1 MWEKLDDRKVL
12 MLSALEKSD
21 VSIIDLSNALSVS
34 EKTIKNEIQIL
45 NHELK
50 DGAYIYLK
58 NGLISLF
65 IYNLDNYNTIK
76 NKEILSKNDF
86 TNPKLR
92 IFNITKKLL
101 NYNDVQLDDL
111 AEEMNISKSTL
122 TKDIKLANE
131 GLSQYGLKIYGKPN
145 VGINLMG
152 EELDKRYFIL
162 ENQYDYMIGKAKFE
176 DEYNIFLYNLLIR
189 YFINED
195 TYQNLIK
202 FFHISLDR
210 LRKGNTLEFNFD
222 KTALYGF
229 EDYNEISQQIKIYV
243 NKIEEIRLSNSEI
256 NFILIPLL
264 ANRTSS
270 HINYNSNSDEIV
282 GISDLTNKIFKRIK
296 NQMDISVDLGEIT
309 ENFTYHIYYLLNRI
323 KLNYNIENP
332 LSETIKNEYKVAYK
346 MSEIAAEVIFEEK
359 NKVINES
366 EKSFLASYFQIYLF
380 DKLNSSPV
388 NQFNIAIVDKNK
400 KEAVE
405 ILPLIQERFNRINAT
420 DYFRNVSEMP
430 FNKNY
435 DLILTT
441 EPIHSN
447 NVLYI
452 PSGFYNKKLIRKELD
467 DFYFKQSVFKKD
479 KSLKSLIFTEL
490 RENNFYIGQSKD
502 YETNLVRM
510 LEYLEKIEIVDEDF
524 TNAIL
529 LRESESST
537 KFSDQLAFPHVK
549 SNEFI
554 LSLGLFPNSQIKVI
568 IIVGIPSDDDTLI
581 INLYDEIVTLATD
594 NDFLNNVDKVKN
606 YRQLMEFI
614 IKDTKLFR

>member
-1 MWEKLDDRKVL
+1 
-12 MLSALEKSD
+12 
-21 VSIIDLSNALSVS
+21 
-34 EKTIKNEIQIL
+34 
-45 NHELK
+45 
-50 DGAYIYLK
+50 
-58 NGLISLF
+58 
-65 IYNLDNYNTIK
+65 
-76 NKEILSKNDF
+76 
-86 TNPKLR
+86 
-92 IFNITKKLL
+92 
-101 NYNDVQLDDL
+101 
-111 AEEMNISKSTL
+111 
-122 TKDIKLANE
+122 
-131 GLSQYGLKIYGKPN
+131 
-145 VGINLMG
+145 
-152 EELDKRYFIL
+152 
-162 ENQYDYMIGKAKFE
+162 
-176 DEYNIFLYNLLIR
+176 
-189 YFINED
+189 
-195 TYQNLIK
+195 
-202 FFHISLDR
+202 
-210 LRKGNTLEFNFD
+210 
-222 KTALYGF
+222 
-229 EDYNEISQQIKIYV
+229 
-243 NKIEEIRLSNSEI
+243 
-256 NFILIPLL
+256 
-264 ANRTSS
+264 
-270 HINYNSNSDEIV
+270 
-282 GISDLTNKIFKRIK
+282 
-296 NQMDISVDLGEIT
+296 
-309 ENFTYHIYYLLNRI
+309 
-323 KLNYNIENP
+323 
-332 LSETIKNEYKVAYK
+332 
-346 MSEIAAEVIFEEK
+346 
-359 NKVINES
+359 INES
-366 EKSFLASYFQIYLF
+366 EKSFLSSYFQIYLF

-594 NDFLNNVDKVKN
+594 NDFLNNVYKVKD